1 MESYPMSESENATCR
16 KEFCNEPHMRR
27 GNYDSNM
34 VSAMD
39 SLHDTTTDWTL
50 CFKCNYWL
58 QQTGKPGLIYQWEGE
73 TDWRHYVVGPED
85 SPMKGFDGRKHL
97 ITVIEHDANHP
108 DSIGETLE
116 TTNLWTQGIIPK
128 EYHKA
133 MENAPRKFFVTI
145 KELR

>member
-1 MESYPMSESENATCR
+1 ML
-16 KEFCNEPHMRR
+16 R
-27 GNYDSNM
+27 GNYDPNM
-34 VSAMD
+34 VGAMD

>member
-1 MESYPMSESENATCR
+1 MSESKNATCR
-16 KEFCNEPHMRR
+16 KEFCDEPHMRR
-27 GNYDSNM
+27 GNYDPKM
-34 VSAMD
+34 VGAMD

-73 TDWRHYVVGPED
+73 TDWRHYTVGPED
-85 SPMKGFDGRKHL
+85 SPMKGFDARKHL

-116 TTNLWTQGIIPK
+116 TTNLWSQGIIPK